1 MVAVKLK
8 NIYNFMR
15 QACFIFFKKNNV
27 TPAIDLTKKK
37 GWHMENI
44 KKNMGTQK
52 KEPYRR
58 LIIKNKSLIINYIN
72 IK

>member
-37 GWHMENI
+37 G
-44 KKNMGTQK
+44 
-52 KEPYRR
+52 
-58 LIIKNKSLIINYIN
+58 
-72 IK
+72 

>member
-1 MVAVKLK
+1 MVAMKLK

-37 GWHMENI
+37 RVTYGKY

-52 KEPYRR
+52 KNHIEG
-58 LIIKNKSLIINYIN
+58 S
-72 IK
+72 

>member
-1 MVAVKLK
+1 MKLK

-37 GWHMENI
+37 RVTYGKHKN
-44 KKNMGTQK
+44 KNMGTEKKTFKKIIQK
-52 KEPYRR
+52 AH
-58 LIIKNKSLIINYIN
+58 NKKQKSDH
-72 IK
+72 